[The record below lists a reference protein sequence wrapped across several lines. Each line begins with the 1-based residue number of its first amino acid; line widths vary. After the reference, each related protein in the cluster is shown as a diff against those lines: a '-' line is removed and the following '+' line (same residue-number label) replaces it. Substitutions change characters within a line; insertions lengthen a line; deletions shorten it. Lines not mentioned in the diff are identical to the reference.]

1 MQYHATN
8 RILII
13 HCIVL
18 FHFIIQDVIM
28 PVSSVIT
35 VTHLFPPIVKTIHVT
50 YRVERVPRVT
60 LGGVEIIVKQVRWHI
75 VPLINL
81 NCL

>member
-8 RILII
+8 LILII

-18 FHFIIQDVIM
+18 FHFIIHDVIM

-35 VTHLFPPIVKTIHVT
+35 VTHLSPPIVKTIHVT

>member
-8 RILII
+8 LILIT
-13 HCIVL
+13 HYIVL

-28 PVSSVIT
+28 PVSTVIT
-35 VTHLFPPIVKTIHVT
+35 VTHLVPPIVKTIHVT
-50 YRVERVPRVT
+50 YRVERVPRVK
-60 LGGVEIIVKQVRWHI
+60 LGGVEFIVKQVRWHI
-75 VPLINL
+75 VPLSNS